1 MATLYTIGHSNR
13 SIEAFIALLQEA
25 GVEAA
30 IDVRSLPKSRF
41 NPQFNSKALADSLR
55 GAGIGYRHAP
65 ALGGLRGPRKDGL
78 PSPNGFWT
86 NEHFRAFADYTA
98 TAEFRQ
104 GLYELRAA
112 GCADRCVIMCA
123 EADWRHC
130 HRQIITDYLLAAGET
145 VIHIVSEGRLEPAAM
160 AKAAVPGADGVITY
174 PADQGS
180 LLL

>member
-1 MATLYTIGHSNR
+1 MATFYTIGHSNR
-13 SIEAFIALLQEA
+13 SIEAFIALLREA

-30 IDVRSLPKSRF
+30 IDVRSMPKSRF
-41 NPQFNSKALADSLR
+41 NPQFNTKALADSLR
-55 GAGIGYRHAP
+55 GAGIGYRHMP
-65 ALGGLRGPRKDGL
+65 ALGGLRGARKDGL
-78 PSPNGFWT
+78 PSPNGFWA

-104 GLYELRAA
+104 GLDELRAA
-112 GCADRCVIMCA
+112 GRAHRSVILCA
-123 EADWRHC
+123 EADWRQC

-145 VIHIVSEGRLEPAAM
+145 VIHIVSEGKLEPAAI
-160 AKAAVPGADGVITY
+160 AKSAVRGAGGVITY